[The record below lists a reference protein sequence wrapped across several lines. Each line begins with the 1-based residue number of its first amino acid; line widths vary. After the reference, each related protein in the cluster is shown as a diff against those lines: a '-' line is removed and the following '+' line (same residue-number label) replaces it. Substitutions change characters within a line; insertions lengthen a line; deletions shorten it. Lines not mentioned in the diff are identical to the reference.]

1 GMLIYKKD
9 WNGQSV
15 GKGSQ
20 ISAWDPVV
28 ATLPDLSTMI
38 SVTYVNEVD
47 IRKVK
52 QGQEVELGL
61 DAFPDKKLSGDVIKV
76 ANVGEQRPNSDAK
89 IFQVNIEL
97 NERDDLLKPSMTTSN
112 QIITD
117 TQEDALHIPIEGLFN
132 QDDSITYVFKKS
144 GLSVQKQEVMI
155 GATNTNEVIILAG
168 LNEGDEVYLNRIP
181 DMEDDKVNLIPEMN
195 GKRNVKKENSEE
207 EVADSEDPKD
217 GRGEKDRKRP
227 SAK

>member
-1 GMLIYKKD
+1 M
-9 WNGQSV
+9 
-15 GKGSQ
+15 
-20 ISAWDPVV
+20 V

-52 QGQEVELGL
+52 EGQTVELGL
-61 DAFPDKKLSGDVIKV
+61 DAFPEKRLSGDVIKV

-89 IFQVNIEL
+89 IFQVNIVL

-117 TQEDALHIPIEGLFN
+117 VQENVLYIPIEGLFN

-144 GLSVQKQEVMI
+144 GLSAEKQEVMV
-155 GATNTNEVIILAG
+155 GSTNTNEVVIIAG
-168 LNEGDEVYLNRIP
+168 LNEGEQIYLNRIP
-181 DMEDDKVNLIPEMN
+181 DLDEKSVNLIPEMDGRRNVKEEKVEKVEVELEETTDQEN
-195 GKRNVKKENSEE
+195 GKRGKGGKGRKK
-207 EVADSEDPKD
+207 
-217 GRGEKDRKRP
+217 P
-227 SAK
+227 SA